1 MTLRV
6 LFAGVFFVVCMHV
19 HAGIA
24 ATDVRTGLTYK
35 GACDASAA
43 AAVDGGRFVIA
54 TDEMD
59 FDDAGRVNR
68 LHVYGR
74 DAALPVADV
83 DVTPAV
89 QHKALLTHVKNNKRE
104 CDFEGAARIK
114 DRIFWITSHAP
125 NSKGEK
131 RPDRYRLMATDVTSA
146 GTKPLQLAGGPEVLP
161 AYGDLFIDLAGDARL
176 SGLRLCELARTPPEK
191 GGLNIEGLART
202 PKGTLLIGLRSP
214 LSQNKAVLIPLLN
227 GNELVMGTETEAK
240 LGDPI
245 FLDLGSRGIRDIAF
259 WQAMNV
265 YVIVAG
271 SATDAEDFAL
281 FTWTSGGTPQELKD
295 SAGQSIALR
304 GLHPE
309 ALVLLE
315 SGELLVLS
323 DDGDEHA
330 SPSDATPNKELPSRQ
345 RTFRTMSM
353 KLVATPGD

>member
-1 MTLRV
+1 
-6 LFAGVFFVVCMHV
+6 
-19 HAGIA
+19 
-24 ATDVRTGLTYK
+24 
-35 GACDASAA
+35 
-43 AAVDGGRFVIA
+43 
-54 TDEMD
+54 
-59 FDDAGRVNR
+59 
-68 LHVYGR
+68 VYGR
-74 DAALPVADV
+74 DAAPPVADV
-83 DVTPAV
+83 DVTAAV
-89 QHKALLTHVKNNKRE
+89 QTKTLLTHPENDKR
-104 CDFEGAARIK
+104 DFEGAARIEN
-114 DRIFWITSHAP
+114 RIFWVTSHAP
-125 NSKGEK
+125 NNKGKK

-146 GTKPLQLAGGPEVLP
+146 GTKPLQLAGSPAVRP
-161 AYGDLFIDLAGDARL
+161 AYGDLFIDLAGDTRL
-176 SGLRLCELARTPPEK
+176 SGLRLCELARKPPEK

-202 PKGTLLIGLRSP
+202 REGTLLIGLRSP

-227 GNELVMGTETEAK
+227 GNELVMGTEMEAK

-281 FTWTSGGTPQELKD
+281 FTWTVDGTPEELKD
-295 SAGQSIALR
+295 SAGKSIALR

-309 ALVLLE
+309 ALVLHE

-323 DDGDEHA
+323 DDGDEPA
-330 SPSDATPNKELPSRQ
+330 SPSDATLNKDLPSGQ